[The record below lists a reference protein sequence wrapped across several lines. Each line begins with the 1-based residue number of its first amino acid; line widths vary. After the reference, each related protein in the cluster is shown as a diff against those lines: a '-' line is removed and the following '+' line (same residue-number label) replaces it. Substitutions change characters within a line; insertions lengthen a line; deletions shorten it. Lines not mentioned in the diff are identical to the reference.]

1 MNDANKSNAKKIIIH
16 GARQNNLKNIHLE
29 LPRNQLIVF
38 TGVSGSGKSSLVF
51 DTIYA
56 EGQRRYVES
65 LSAYARQFLER
76 MNRPDVDYIQGISPA
91 VAIEQKP
98 PARNPRSTVGTTTE
112 IYDYLRLLFGRIG
125 KTHCEVCGE
134 VVRKDTTNTVIE
146 RLKQFNEGRKLLI
159 TFPLVPHEKRTVKEE
174 INYLLAKGFQRI
186 YYEGEILDLNEEI
199 KLKLEK
205 EKILVI
211 VERLSL
217 DLENVETA
225 YSDSIETAFNEGEGR
240 LVLIDYETKELF
252 RFSRFYECHG
262 KVYQEPEPR
271 LFSFNNPFGACPT
284 CQGFGRTIGIDWDLV
299 IPDKK
304 KSIDEGAVDPFQKK
318 IFSQYQRDLVRT
330 AIARGVRVSVPFEN
344 LTEAEKRFVF
354 EGARGY
360 IGLYKFFEHLQEKN
374 YKIFYRITLSR
385 YRGYTTCPDCGGS
398 RLRKDALNVK
408 VGGKRISELINI
420 SLESLLEFFNTI
432 NLSDYDWQ
440 VAGRIIDEIKKRL
453 RFLVDVGIGYLT
465 LDRLSSTLSG
475 GETQRINL
483 ASVLGSQMVG
493 ALYILD
499 EPSIG
504 LHPRDNL
511 KLINVLHQL
520 KNLGNTVL
528 VVEHDPEMIRE
539 ADYIVDMGP
548 GAGTHGGEIVFFG
561 KYDELLKDKKSL
573 TGKYL
578 SGELKIPLPE
588 KRRAKKIPSIKIFG
602 ARENNLKNIDVEI
615 PLGMFVCI
623 TGVSGSGKSTLVNDI
638 LYPAIRKIKHNE
650 NIQVGKYSH
659 IDGVGYITDAE
670 IVDQSPI
677 GKSSR
682 SNPATYTKAFDYI
695 RELYSQ
701 RPLAK
706 SRGYTPGY
714 FSFNV
719 PGGRCESC
727 QGEGFVRVEMQF
739 LADIYLVCEDCK
751 GKRFK
756 KEIQEVLYKGK
767 SIVDVLDMTIE
778 EALEFFSDQKKII
791 QRLQPLYDVGLGY
804 LKLGQSSTTLSGGEA
819 QRIKLAEKLIPGE
832 NYEHIL
838 YIFDEPTTGLHF
850 HDISKLL
857 KCFDALINSGNS
869 VLVIEHNL
877 DVIKYADYIIDL
889 GPEAGDKGGEIVAT
903 GTPEEIMNCEKSY
916 TGQFLKRYLGLN
928 NNRSLPASQEII
940 E

>member
-1 MNDANKSNAKKIIIH
+1 MNKPTERKIIIH

-29 LPRNQLIVF
+29 LPRNNLIVF

-65 LSAYARQFLER
+65 LSSYARQFLER

-98 PARNPRSTVGTTTE
+98 PSRNPRSTVGTTTE
-112 IYDYLRLLFGRIG
+112 VYDYLRLLYGRIG
-125 KTHCEVCGE
+125 KTYCEVCGE
-134 VVRKDTTNTVIE
+134 VVRKDSTITVIE
-146 RLKQFNEGRKLLI
+146 RLKKFPDGRRLLI
-159 TFPLVPHEKRTVKEE
+159 TFPLIPHEKRTVKEE
-174 INYLLAKGFQRI
+174 LKYLLSKGFQRI
-186 YYEGEILDLNEEI
+186 YYEGEIYDLNENVN
-199 KLKLEK
+199 LKIEK

-211 VERLSL
+211 VERVSL
-217 DLENVETA
+217 DLHNVETA
-225 YSDSIETAFNEGEGR
+225 YFDSIETAFNEGEGR
-240 LVLIDYETKELF
+240 LAIVDYETKEVIH
-252 RFSRFYECHG
+252 FSKFFECHG

-271 LFSFNNPFGACPT
+271 MFSFNNPFGACPT
-284 CQGFGRTIGIDWDLV
+284 CQGFGKVIGIDWDLV

-304 KSIDEGAVDPFQKK
+304 KSIEDGAIEPFTKK
-318 IFSQYQRDLVRT
+318 VFSQFQRELIRA
-330 AIARGVRVSVPFEN
+330 AINTGVRVSVPFEK
-344 LTEAEKRFVF
+344 LTEAEKKIVF
-354 EGARGY
+354 EGTRGY
-360 IGLYKFFEHLQEKN
+360 IGLYKFFDLLKEKS
-374 YKIFYRITLSR
+374 YKIYYRIMLSR
-385 YRGYTTCPDCGGS
+385 YRGYTTCPDCDGT
-398 RLRKDALNVK
+398 RLRKDALNVR
-408 VGGKRISELINI
+408 VGGKRISDLLNI
-420 SLESLLEFFNTI
+420 SLDSVLKFFETI
-432 NLSDYDWQ
+432 ELSEYDWK
-440 VAGRIIDEIKKRL
+440 VGGRIIDEIIRRL
-453 RFLVDVGIGYLT
+453 KFLVDVGIGYLT

-483 ASVLGSQMVG
+483 ASILGSQMVG
-493 ALYILD
+493 AIYILD

-504 LHPRDNL
+504 LHPRDNS
-511 KLINVLHQL
+511 KLIRVLHQL

-528 VVEHDPEMIRE
+528 VVEHDPEMIKE

-548 GAGTHGGEIVFFG
+548 GAGIHGGEVIFFG
-561 KYDELLKDKKSL
+561 KYEELLKDNKSL

-588 KRRAKKIPSIKIFG
+588 KRRTRKAPSIKIYG

-615 PLGMFVCI
+615 PLGIFVCI

-638 LYPAIRKIKHNE
+638 LYPAIRKLKHNE
-650 NIQVGKYSH
+650 NVYVGKYSY
-659 IDGVGYITDAE
+659 IDGLGYISDAE

-677 GKSSR
+677 GRSSR
-682 SNPATYTKAFDYI
+682 SNPATYTKAFDFI

-714 FSFNV
+714 FSFNI
-719 PGGRCESC
+719 PGGRCETC
-727 QGEGFVRVEMQF
+727 QGEGYVKIEMQF

-756 KEIQEVLYKGK
+756 KEVQEVLYKGK
-767 SIVDVLDMTIE
+767 SIVDVLDMTVE
-778 EALEFFSDQKKII
+778 EALEFFQDQKKIV

-819 QRIKLAEKLIPGE
+819 QRIKLAEKLIPRE

-850 HDISKLL
+850 HDINKLL
-857 KCFDALINSGNS
+857 KCFDALIDRGNS

-889 GPEAGDKGGEIVAT
+889 GPEAGDNGGEIVVT
-903 GTPEEIMNCEKSY
+903 GTPEEIIKCEKSY
-916 TGQFLKRYLGLN
+916 TGQYLKNYLGL
-928 NNRSLPASQEII
+928 
-940 E
+940 

>member
-1 MNDANKSNAKKIIIH
+1 MNKPSERKIIIH

-29 LPRNQLIVF
+29 LPRNNLIVF

-65 LSAYARQFLER
+65 LSSYARQFLER

-98 PARNPRSTVGTTTE
+98 PSRNPRSTVGTTTE
-112 IYDYLRLLFGRIG
+112 IYDYLRLLYGRIG
-125 KTHCEVCGE
+125 KTYCEVCGE
-134 VVRKDTTNTVIE
+134 VVRKDSTVTVIE
-146 RLKQFNEGRKLLI
+146 RLKKFPDGRRLLI
-159 TFPLVPHEKRTVKEE
+159 TFPLVPHEKRTIKDELK
-174 INYLLAKGFQRI
+174 YLLSKGFQRI
-186 YYEGEILDLNEEI
+186 YYEGEIFDLNENVN
-199 KLKLEK
+199 LKIEK

-211 VERLSL
+211 VERVSL
-217 DLENVETA
+217 DLHNVETA
-225 YSDSIETAFNEGEGR
+225 YNDSIETAFNEGEGR
-240 LVLIDYETKELF
+240 LAIVDYETKEVIH
-252 RFSRFYECHG
+252 FSKFFECHG

-271 LFSFNNPFGACPT
+271 MFSFNNPFGACPT
-284 CQGFGRTIGIDWDLV
+284 CQGFGRVIGIDWDLV

-304 KSIDEGAVDPFQKK
+304 KSIEDGAIEPFTKK
-318 IFSQYQRDLVRT
+318 VFSQFQRELIRAGINT
-330 AIARGVRVSVPFEN
+330 GVRVSVPFEK
-344 LTEAEKRFVF
+344 LTDAEKKIVF
-354 EGARGY
+354 EGTHGY
-360 IGLYKFFEHLQEKN
+360 IGLYKFFDMLKEKS
-374 YKIFYRITLSR
+374 YKIYYRIMLNR

-398 RLRKDALNVK
+398 RLKKDALNVR
-408 VGGKRISELINI
+408 VGGKRISDLLNI
-420 SLESLLEFFNTI
+420 SLNSVLNFFETI
-432 NLSDYDWQ
+432 ELSEYDWK
-440 VAGRIIDEIKKRL
+440 VGGRIIDEIIRRL
-453 RFLVDVGIGYLT
+453 KFLVDVGIGYLT

-483 ASVLGSQMVG
+483 ASILGSQMVG
-493 ALYILD
+493 AIYILD

-504 LHPRDNL
+504 LHPRDNS
-511 KLINVLHQL
+511 KLIKVLHQL
-520 KNLGNTVL
+520 KKLGNTVL
-528 VVEHDPEMIRE
+528 VVEHDPEMIKE

-548 GAGTHGGEIVFFG
+548 GAGIHGGEVIFFG
-561 KYDELLKDKKSL
+561 KYDELLKENKSL

-578 SGELKIPLPE
+578 SGELKIPVPE
-588 KRRAKKIPSIKIFG
+588 KRRTRKTPSIRIYG

-615 PLGMFVCI
+615 PLGIFVCI

-638 LYPAIRKIKHNE
+638 LYPAVRKLKHNE
-650 NIQVGKYSH
+650 NIYVGKYSH
-659 IDGVGYITDAE
+659 IDGLGYIADAE

-677 GKSSR
+677 GRSSR
-682 SNPATYTKAFDYI
+682 SNPATYTKAFDFI

-714 FSFNV
+714 FSFNI
-719 PGGRCESC
+719 PGGRCETC
-727 QGEGFVRVEMQF
+727 QGEGYVKIEMQF

-756 KEIQEVLYKGK
+756 KEVQEVLYKGK
-767 SIVDVLDMTIE
+767 SIVDVLDMTVE
-778 EALEFFSDQKKII
+778 EALEFFQDQKKIV

-819 QRIKLAEKLIPGE
+819 QRIKLAEKLIPRE

-850 HDISKLL
+850 HDINKLL
-857 KCFDALINSGNS
+857 KCFDALIDRGNS

-889 GPEAGDKGGEIVAT
+889 GPDAGDNGGEIVVT
-903 GTPEEIMNCEKSY
+903 GTPEEIIKCEKSY
-916 TGQFLKRYLGLN
+916 TGQYLKKYLVG
-928 NNRSLPASQEII
+928 QIM
-940 E
+940 

>member
-1 MNDANKSNAKKIIIH
+1 MNKLTERKIIIH

-29 LPRNQLIVF
+29 LPRNNLIVF

-65 LSAYARQFLER
+65 LSSYARQFLER

-98 PARNPRSTVGTTTE
+98 PSRNPRSTVGTTTE
-112 IYDYLRLLFGRIG
+112 VYDYLRLLYGRVG
-125 KTHCEVCGE
+125 KTYCEVCGE
-134 VVRKDTTNTVIE
+134 VVRKDSTITVIE
-146 RLKQFNEGRKLLI
+146 RLKKFPDGRRLLI
-159 TFPLVPHEKRTVKEE
+159 TFPLIPHEKRTVKEE
-174 INYLLAKGFQRI
+174 FKYLLSKGFQRI
-186 YYEGEILDLNEEI
+186 YYEGEIYDLNENVN
-199 KLKLEK
+199 LKIEK

-211 VERLSL
+211 VERVSL
-217 DLENVETA
+217 DLHNVETA
-225 YSDSIETAFNEGEGR
+225 YFDSIETAFNEGEGR
-240 LVLIDYETKELF
+240 LAIVDYETKEVIH
-252 RFSRFYECHG
+252 FSKFFECHS

-271 LFSFNNPFGACPT
+271 MFSFNNPFGACPT
-284 CQGFGRTIGIDWDLV
+284 CQGFGKVIGIDWDLV

-304 KSIDEGAVDPFQKK
+304 KSIEDGAIEPFTKK
-318 IFSQYQRDLVRT
+318 VFSQFQRELIRA
-330 AIARGVRVSVPFEN
+330 AINTGVRVSVPFEK
-344 LTEAEKRFVF
+344 LTEAEKKIVF
-354 EGARGY
+354 EGTRGY
-360 IGLYKFFEHLQEKN
+360 IGLYKFFDLLKEKS
-374 YKIFYRITLSR
+374 YKIYYRIMLSR
-385 YRGYTTCPDCGGS
+385 YRGYTTCPDCGGT
-398 RLRKDALNVK
+398 RLRKDALNVR
-408 VGGKRISELINI
+408 VGGKRISDLLNI
-420 SLESLLEFFNTI
+420 SLDSVLKFFETI
-432 NLSDYDWQ
+432 ELSEYDWK
-440 VAGRIIDEIKKRL
+440 VGGRIIDEIIRRL
-453 RFLVDVGIGYLT
+453 KFLVDVGIGYLT

-483 ASVLGSQMVG
+483 ASILGSQMVG
-493 ALYILD
+493 AIYILD

-504 LHPRDNL
+504 LHPRDNS
-511 KLINVLHQL
+511 KLIRVLHQL

-528 VVEHDPEMIRE
+528 VVEHDPEMIKE

-548 GAGTHGGEIVFFG
+548 GAGIHGGEVIFFG
-561 KYDELLKDKKSL
+561 KYEELLKDNKSL

-588 KRRAKKIPSIKIFG
+588 KRRTRKAPSIKIYG

-615 PLGMFVCI
+615 PLGIFVCI

-638 LYPAIRKIKHNE
+638 LYPAIRKLKHNE
-650 NIQVGKYSH
+650 NVAVGKYSY
-659 IDGVGYITDAE
+659 IDGLGYISDAE

-677 GKSSR
+677 GRSSR
-682 SNPATYTKAFDYI
+682 SNPATYTKAFDFI

-714 FSFNV
+714 FSFNI
-719 PGGRCESC
+719 PGGRCETC
-727 QGEGFVRVEMQF
+727 QGEGYVKIEMQF

-756 KEIQEVLYKGK
+756 KEVQEVLYKGK
-767 SIVDVLDMTIE
+767 SIVDVLDMTVE
-778 EALEFFSDQKKII
+778 EALEFFQDQKKIV

-819 QRIKLAEKLIPGE
+819 QRIKLAEKLIPRE

-850 HDISKLL
+850 HDINKLL
-857 KCFDALINSGNS
+857 KCFDALIDRGNS

-889 GPEAGDKGGEIVAT
+889 GPEAGDNGGEIVVT
-903 GTPEEIMNCEKSY
+903 GTPEEIIKCEKSY
-916 TGQFLKRYLGLN
+916 TGQYLKNYLG
-928 NNRSLPASQEII
+928 Q
-940 E
+940 

>member
-1 MNDANKSNAKKIIIH
+1 MNKPTERKIIIH

-29 LPRNQLIVF
+29 LPRNNLIVF

-65 LSAYARQFLER
+65 LSSYARQFLER

-98 PARNPRSTVGTTTE
+98 PSRNPRSTVGTTTE
-112 IYDYLRLLFGRIG
+112 VYDYLRLLYGRIG
-125 KTHCEVCGE
+125 KTYCEVCGE
-134 VVRKDTTNTVIE
+134 VVRKDSTITVIE
-146 RLKQFNEGRKLLI
+146 RLKKFPDGRRLLI
-159 TFPLVPHEKRTVKEE
+159 TFPLIPHEKRTVKDELK
-174 INYLLAKGFQRI
+174 YLLSKGFQRI
-186 YYEGEILDLNEEI
+186 YYEGEIYDLNENVN
-199 KLKLEK
+199 LKIEK

-211 VERLSL
+211 VERVSL
-217 DLENVETA
+217 DLHNVETA
-225 YSDSIETAFNEGEGR
+225 YFDSIETAFNEGEGR
-240 LVLIDYETKELF
+240 LAIVDYETKEVIH
-252 RFSRFYECHG
+252 FSKFFECHG

-271 LFSFNNPFGACPT
+271 MFSFNNPFGACPT
-284 CQGFGRTIGIDWDLV
+284 CQGFGKVIGIDWDLV

-304 KSIDEGAVDPFQKK
+304 KSIEDGAIEPFTKK
-318 IFSQYQRDLVRT
+318 VFSQFQRELIRA
-330 AIARGVRVSVPFEN
+330 AINTGVRVSVPFEK
-344 LTEAEKRFVF
+344 LTEAEKKIVF
-354 EGARGY
+354 EGTRGY
-360 IGLYKFFEHLQEKN
+360 IGLYKFFDLLKEKS
-374 YKIFYRITLSR
+374 YKIYYRIMLSR
-385 YRGYTTCPDCGGS
+385 YRGYTTCPDCGGT
-398 RLRKDALNVK
+398 RLRKDALNVR
-408 VGGKRISELINI
+408 VGGKRISDLLNI
-420 SLESLLEFFNTI
+420 SLDSVLKFFETI
-432 NLSDYDWQ
+432 ELSEYDWK
-440 VAGRIIDEIKKRL
+440 VGGRIIDEIIRRL
-453 RFLVDVGIGYLT
+453 KFLVDVGIGYLT

-483 ASVLGSQMVG
+483 ASILGSQMVG
-493 ALYILD
+493 AIYILD

-504 LHPRDNL
+504 LHPRDNS
-511 KLINVLHQL
+511 KLIRVLHQL

-528 VVEHDPEMIRE
+528 VVEHDPEMIKE

-548 GAGTHGGEIVFFG
+548 GAGIHGGEVIFFG
-561 KYDELLKDKKSL
+561 KYEELLKDNKSL

-588 KRRAKKIPSIKIFG
+588 KRRTRKAPSIKIYG

-615 PLGMFVCI
+615 PLGIFVCI
-623 TGVSGSGKSTLVNDI
+623 TGVSGSGKSTLINDI
-638 LYPAIRKIKHNE
+638 LYPAIRKLKHNE
-650 NIQVGKYSH
+650 NVYVGKYSY
-659 IDGVGYITDAE
+659 IDGLGYISDAE

-677 GKSSR
+677 GRSSR
-682 SNPATYTKAFDYI
+682 SNPATYTKAFDFI

-714 FSFNV
+714 FSFNI
-719 PGGRCESC
+719 PGGRCETC
-727 QGEGFVRVEMQF
+727 QGEGYVKIEMQF

-756 KEIQEVLYKGK
+756 KEVQEVLYKGK
-767 SIVDVLDMTIE
+767 SIVDVLDMTVE
-778 EALEFFSDQKKII
+778 EALEFFQDQKKIV

-819 QRIKLAEKLIPGE
+819 QRIKLAEKLIPRE

-850 HDISKLL
+850 HDINKLL
-857 KCFDALINSGNS
+857 KCFDALIDRGNS

-889 GPEAGDKGGEIVAT
+889 GPEAGDNGGEIVVT
-903 GTPEEIMNCEKSY
+903 GTPEEIIKCEKSY
-916 TGQFLKRYLGLN
+916 TGQYLKNYLGL
-928 NNRSLPASQEII
+928 
-940 E
+940 

>member
-1 MNDANKSNAKKIIIH
+1 MNKPTERKIIIH

-29 LPRNQLIVF
+29 LPRNNLIVF

-65 LSAYARQFLER
+65 LSSYARQFLER

-98 PARNPRSTVGTTTE
+98 PSRNPRSTVGTTTE
-112 IYDYLRLLFGRIG
+112 IYDYLRLLYGRVG
-125 KTHCEVCGE
+125 KTYCEVCGE
-134 VVRKDTTNTVIE
+134 VVRKDSTITVIE
-146 RLKQFNEGRKLLI
+146 RLKKFPDGRRLLI
-159 TFPLVPHEKRTVKEE
+159 TFPLIPHEKRTVKEE
-174 INYLLAKGFQRI
+174 LKYLLSKGFQRI
-186 YYEGEILDLNEEI
+186 YYEGEIYDLNENVN
-199 KLKLEK
+199 LKIEK

-211 VERLSL
+211 VERVSL
-217 DLENVETA
+217 DLHNVETA
-225 YSDSIETAFNEGEGR
+225 YFDSIETAFNEGEGR
-240 LVLIDYETKELF
+240 LAIVDYETKEVIH
-252 RFSRFYECHG
+252 FSKFFECHG

-271 LFSFNNPFGACPT
+271 MFSFNNPFGACPT
-284 CQGFGRTIGIDWDLV
+284 CQGFGKVIGIDWDLV

-304 KSIDEGAVDPFQKK
+304 KSIEDGAIEPFTKK
-318 IFSQYQRDLVRT
+318 VFSQFQRELIRA
-330 AIARGVRVSVPFEN
+330 AINTGVRVSVPFEK
-344 LTEAEKRFVF
+344 LTEAEKKIVF
-354 EGARGY
+354 EGTRGY
-360 IGLYKFFEHLQEKN
+360 IGLYKFFDLLKEKS
-374 YKIFYRITLSR
+374 YKIYYRIMLSR
-385 YRGYTTCPDCGGS
+385 YRGYTTCPDCGGT
-398 RLRKDALNVK
+398 RLRKDALNVR
-408 VGGKRISELINI
+408 VGGKRISDLLNI
-420 SLESLLEFFNTI
+420 SLDSVLRFFETI
-432 NLSDYDWQ
+432 ELSEYDWK
-440 VAGRIIDEIKKRL
+440 VGGRIIDEIIRRL
-453 RFLVDVGIGYLT
+453 KFLVDVGIGYLT

-483 ASVLGSQMVG
+483 ASILGSQMVG
-493 ALYILD
+493 AIYILD

-504 LHPRDNL
+504 LHPRDNS
-511 KLINVLHQL
+511 KLIRVLHQL

-528 VVEHDPEMIRE
+528 VVEHDPEMIKE

-548 GAGTHGGEIVFFG
+548 GAGIHGGEVIFFG
-561 KYDELLKDKKSL
+561 KYEELLKDNKSL

-588 KRRAKKIPSIKIFG
+588 KRRTRKAPSIKIYG

-615 PLGMFVCI
+615 PLGIFVCI

-638 LYPAIRKIKHNE
+638 LYPAIRKLKHNE
-650 NIQVGKYSH
+650 NVYVGKYSY
-659 IDGVGYITDAE
+659 IDGLGYISDAE

-677 GKSSR
+677 GRSSR
-682 SNPATYTKAFDYI
+682 SNPATYTKAFDFI

-714 FSFNV
+714 FSFNI
-719 PGGRCESC
+719 PGGRCETC
-727 QGEGFVRVEMQF
+727 QGEGYVKIEMQF

-756 KEIQEVLYKGK
+756 KEVQEVLYKGK
-767 SIVDVLDMTIE
+767 SIVDVLDMTVE
-778 EALEFFSDQKKII
+778 EALEFFQDQKKIV

-819 QRIKLAEKLIPGE
+819 QRIKLAEKLIPRE

-850 HDISKLL
+850 HDINKLL
-857 KCFDALINSGNS
+857 KCFDALIDRGNS

-889 GPEAGDKGGEIVAT
+889 GPEAGDNGGEIVVT
-903 GTPEEIMNCEKSY
+903 GTPEEIIKCEKSY
-916 TGQFLKRYLGLN
+916 TGQYLKNYLGL
-928 NNRSLPASQEII
+928 
-940 E
+940 

>member
-1 MNDANKSNAKKIIIH
+1 MNKPTERKIIIH

-29 LPRNQLIVF
+29 LPRNNLIVF

-65 LSAYARQFLER
+65 LSSYARQFLER

-98 PARNPRSTVGTTTE
+98 PSRNPRSTVGTTTE
-112 IYDYLRLLFGRIG
+112 VYDYLRLLYGRIG
-125 KTHCEVCGE
+125 KTYCEVCGE
-134 VVRKDTTNTVIE
+134 VVRKDSTITVIE
-146 RLKQFNEGRKLLI
+146 RLKKFPDGRRLLI
-159 TFPLVPHEKRTVKEE
+159 TFPLIPHEKRTVKEE
-174 INYLLAKGFQRI
+174 LKYLLSKGFQRI
-186 YYEGEILDLNEEI
+186 YYEGEIYDLNENVN
-199 KLKLEK
+199 LKIEK

-211 VERLSL
+211 VERVSL
-217 DLENVETA
+217 DLHNVETA
-225 YSDSIETAFNEGEGR
+225 YFDSIETAFNEGEGR
-240 LVLIDYETKELF
+240 LAIVDYETKEVIH
-252 RFSRFYECHG
+252 FSKFFECHG

-271 LFSFNNPFGACPT
+271 MFSFNNPFGACPT
-284 CQGFGRTIGIDWDLV
+284 CQGFGKVIGIDWDLV

-304 KSIDEGAVDPFQKK
+304 KSIEDGAIEPFTKK
-318 IFSQYQRDLVRT
+318 VFSQFQRELIRA
-330 AIARGVRVSVPFEN
+330 AINTGVRVSVPFEK
-344 LTEAEKRFVF
+344 LTEAEKKIVF
-354 EGARGY
+354 EGTRGY
-360 IGLYKFFEHLQEKN
+360 IGLYKFFDLLKEKS
-374 YKIFYRITLSR
+374 YKIYYRIMLSR
-385 YRGYTTCPDCGGS
+385 YRGYTTCPDCGGT
-398 RLRKDALNVK
+398 RLRKDALNVR
-408 VGGKRISELINI
+408 VGGKRVSDLLNI
-420 SLESLLEFFNTI
+420 SLDSVLKFFETI
-432 NLSDYDWQ
+432 ELSEYDWK
-440 VAGRIIDEIKKRL
+440 VGGRIIDEIIRRL
-453 RFLVDVGIGYLT
+453 KFLVDVGIGYLT

-483 ASVLGSQMVG
+483 ASILGSQMVG
-493 ALYILD
+493 AIYILD

-504 LHPRDNL
+504 LHPRDNS
-511 KLINVLHQL
+511 KLIRVLHQL

-528 VVEHDPEMIRE
+528 VVEHDPEMIKE

-548 GAGTHGGEIVFFG
+548 GAGIHGGEVIFFG
-561 KYDELLKDKKSL
+561 KYEELLKDNKSL

-588 KRRAKKIPSIKIFG
+588 KRRTRKAPSIKIYG

-615 PLGMFVCI
+615 PLGIFVCI

-638 LYPAIRKIKHNE
+638 LYPAIRKLKHNE
-650 NIQVGKYSH
+650 NVYVGKYSY
-659 IDGVGYITDAE
+659 IDGLGYISDAE

-677 GKSSR
+677 GRSSR
-682 SNPATYTKAFDYI
+682 SNPATYTKAFDFI

-714 FSFNV
+714 FSFNI
-719 PGGRCESC
+719 PGGRCETC
-727 QGEGFVRVEMQF
+727 QGEGYVKIEMQF

-756 KEIQEVLYKGK
+756 KEVQEVLYKGK
-767 SIVDVLDMTIE
+767 SIVDVLDMTVE
-778 EALEFFSDQKKII
+778 EALEFFQDQKKIV

-819 QRIKLAEKLIPGE
+819 QRIKLAEKLIPRE

-850 HDISKLL
+850 HDINKLL
-857 KCFDALINSGNS
+857 KCFDALIDRGNS

-889 GPEAGDKGGEIVAT
+889 GPEAGDNGGEIVVT
-903 GTPEEIMNCEKSY
+903 GTPEEIIKCEKSY
-916 TGQFLKRYLGLN
+916 TGQYLKNYLGL
-928 NNRSLPASQEII
+928 
-940 E
+940 

>member
-1 MNDANKSNAKKIIIH
+1 MNKPTERKIIIH

-29 LPRNQLIVF
+29 LPRNNLIVF

-65 LSAYARQFLER
+65 LSSYARQFLER

-98 PARNPRSTVGTTTE
+98 PSRNPRSTVGTTTE
-112 IYDYLRLLFGRIG
+112 IYDYLRLLYGRVG
-125 KTHCEVCGE
+125 KTYCEVCGE
-134 VVRKDTTNTVIE
+134 VVRKDSTITVIE
-146 RLKQFNEGRKLLI
+146 RLKKFPDGRRLLI
-159 TFPLVPHEKRTVKEE
+159 TFPLIPHEKRTVKEE
-174 INYLLAKGFQRI
+174 LKYLLSKGFQRI
-186 YYEGEILDLNEEI
+186 YYEGEIYDLNENVN
-199 KLKLEK
+199 LKIEK

-211 VERLSL
+211 VERVSL
-217 DLENVETA
+217 DLHNVETA
-225 YSDSIETAFNEGEGR
+225 YFDSIETAFNEGEGR
-240 LVLIDYETKELF
+240 LAIVDYETKEVIH
-252 RFSRFYECHG
+252 FSKFFECHG

-271 LFSFNNPFGACPT
+271 MFSFNNPFGACPT
-284 CQGFGRTIGIDWDLV
+284 CQGFGKVIGIDWDLV

-304 KSIDEGAVDPFQKK
+304 KSIEDGAIEPFTKK
-318 IFSQYQRDLVRT
+318 VFSQFQRELIRA
-330 AIARGVRVSVPFEN
+330 AINTGVRVSVPFEK
-344 LTEAEKRFVF
+344 LTEAEKKIVF
-354 EGARGY
+354 EGTRGY
-360 IGLYKFFEHLQEKN
+360 IGLYKFFDLLKEKS
-374 YKIFYRITLSR
+374 YKIYYRIMLSR
-385 YRGYTTCPDCGGS
+385 YRGYTTCPDCGGT
-398 RLRKDALNVK
+398 RLRKDALNVQ
-408 VGGKRISELINI
+408 VGGKRISDLLNI
-420 SLESLLEFFNTI
+420 SLDSVLKFFETI
-432 NLSDYDWQ
+432 ELSEYDWK
-440 VAGRIIDEIKKRL
+440 VGGRIIDEIIRRL
-453 RFLVDVGIGYLT
+453 KFLVDVGIGYLT

-483 ASVLGSQMVG
+483 ASILGSQMVG
-493 ALYILD
+493 AIYILD

-504 LHPRDNL
+504 LHPRDNS
-511 KLINVLHQL
+511 KLIRVLHQL

-528 VVEHDPEMIRE
+528 VVEHDPEMIKE

-548 GAGTHGGEIVFFG
+548 GAGIHGGEVIFFG
-561 KYDELLKDKKSL
+561 KYEELLKDNKSL

-588 KRRAKKIPSIKIFG
+588 KRRTRKAPSIKIYG

-615 PLGMFVCI
+615 PLGIFVCI

-638 LYPAIRKIKHNE
+638 LYPAIRKLKHNE
-650 NIQVGKYSH
+650 NVYVGKYSY
-659 IDGVGYITDAE
+659 IDGLGYISDAE

-677 GKSSR
+677 GRSSR
-682 SNPATYTKAFDYI
+682 SNPATYTKAFDFI

-714 FSFNV
+714 FSFNI
-719 PGGRCESC
+719 PGGRCETC
-727 QGEGFVRVEMQF
+727 QGEGYVKIEMQF

-756 KEIQEVLYKGK
+756 KEVQEVLYKGK
-767 SIVDVLDMTIE
+767 SIVDVLDMTVE
-778 EALEFFSDQKKII
+778 EALEFFQDQKKIV

-819 QRIKLAEKLIPGE
+819 QRIKLAEKLIPRE

-850 HDISKLL
+850 HDINKLL
-857 KCFDALINSGNS
+857 KCFDALIDRGNS

-889 GPEAGDKGGEIVAT
+889 GPEAGDNGGEIVVT
-903 GTPEEIMNCEKSY
+903 GTPEEIIKCEKSY
-916 TGQFLKRYLGLN
+916 TGQYLKNYLGL
-928 NNRSLPASQEII
+928 
-940 E
+940 

>member
-1 MNDANKSNAKKIIIH
+1 MNKPTERKIIIH

-29 LPRNQLIVF
+29 LPRNNLIVF

-65 LSAYARQFLER
+65 LSSYARQFLER

-98 PARNPRSTVGTTTE
+98 PSRNPRSTVGTTTE
-112 IYDYLRLLFGRIG
+112 VYDYLRLLYGRIG
-125 KTHCEVCGE
+125 KTYCEVCGE
-134 VVRKDTTNTVIE
+134 VVRKDSTITVIE
-146 RLKQFNEGRKLLI
+146 RLKKFPDGRRLLI
-159 TFPLVPHEKRTVKEE
+159 TFPLIPHEKRTVKDELK
-174 INYLLAKGFQRI
+174 YLLSKGFQRI
-186 YYEGEILDLNEEI
+186 YYEGEIYDLNENVN
-199 KLKLEK
+199 LKIEK

-211 VERLSL
+211 VERVSL
-217 DLENVETA
+217 DLHNVETA
-225 YSDSIETAFNEGEGR
+225 YFDSIETAFNEGEGR
-240 LVLIDYETKELF
+240 LAIVDYETKEVIH
-252 RFSRFYECHG
+252 FSKFFECHG

-271 LFSFNNPFGACPT
+271 MFSFNNPFGACPT
-284 CQGFGRTIGIDWDLV
+284 CQGFGKVIGIDWDLV

-304 KSIDEGAVDPFQKK
+304 KSIEDGAIEPFTKK
-318 IFSQYQRDLVRT
+318 VFSQFQRELIRA
-330 AIARGVRVSVPFEN
+330 AINTGVRVSVPFEK
-344 LTEAEKRFVF
+344 LTEAEKKIVF
-354 EGARGY
+354 EGTRGY
-360 IGLYKFFEHLQEKN
+360 IGLYKFFDLLKEKS
-374 YKIFYRITLSR
+374 YKIYYRIMLSR
-385 YRGYTTCPDCGGS
+385 YRGYTTCPDCGGT
-398 RLRKDALNVK
+398 RLRKDALNVR
-408 VGGKRISELINI
+408 VGGKRISDLLNI
-420 SLESLLEFFNTI
+420 SLDSVLRFFETI
-432 NLSDYDWQ
+432 ELSEYDWK
-440 VAGRIIDEIKKRL
+440 VGGRIIDEIIRRL
-453 RFLVDVGIGYLT
+453 KFLVDVGIGYLT

-483 ASVLGSQMVG
+483 ASILGSQMVG
-493 ALYILD
+493 AIYILD

-504 LHPRDNL
+504 LHPRDNS
-511 KLINVLHQL
+511 KLIRVLHQL

-528 VVEHDPEMIRE
+528 VVEHDPEMIKE

-548 GAGTHGGEIVFFG
+548 GAGIHGGEVIFFG
-561 KYDELLKDKKSL
+561 KYEELLKDNKSL

-588 KRRAKKIPSIKIFG
+588 KRRTRKAPSIKIYG

-615 PLGMFVCI
+615 PLGIFVCI

-638 LYPAIRKIKHNE
+638 LYPAIRKLKHNE
-650 NIQVGKYSH
+650 NVAVGKYSY
-659 IDGVGYITDAE
+659 IDGLGYISDAE

-677 GKSSR
+677 GRSSR
-682 SNPATYTKAFDYI
+682 SNPATYTKAFDFI

-714 FSFNV
+714 FSFNI
-719 PGGRCESC
+719 PGGRCETC
-727 QGEGFVRVEMQF
+727 QGEGYVKIEMQF

-756 KEIQEVLYKGK
+756 KEVQEVLYKGK
-767 SIVDVLDMTIE
+767 SIVDVLDMTVE
-778 EALEFFSDQKKII
+778 EALEFFQDQKKIV

-819 QRIKLAEKLIPGE
+819 QRIKLAEKLIPRE

-850 HDISKLL
+850 HDINKLL
-857 KCFDALINSGNS
+857 KCFDALIDRGNS

-889 GPEAGDKGGEIVAT
+889 GPEAGDNGGEIVVT
-903 GTPEEIMNCEKSY
+903 GTPEEIIKCEKSY
-916 TGQFLKRYLGLN
+916 TGQYLKNYLGL
-928 NNRSLPASQEII
+928 
-940 E
+940 

>member
-1 MNDANKSNAKKIIIH
+1 MNKPTERKIIIH

-29 LPRNQLIVF
+29 LPRNNLIVF

-65 LSAYARQFLER
+65 LSSYARQFLER

-98 PARNPRSTVGTTTE
+98 PSRNPRSTVGTTTE
-112 IYDYLRLLFGRIG
+112 VYDYLRLLYGRVG
-125 KTHCEVCGE
+125 KTYCEVCGE
-134 VVRKDTTNTVIE
+134 VVRKDSTITVIE
-146 RLKQFNEGRKLLI
+146 RLKKFPDGRRLLI
-159 TFPLVPHEKRTVKEE
+159 TFPLIPHEKRTIKDELK
-174 INYLLAKGFQRI
+174 YLLSKGFQRI
-186 YYEGEILDLNEEI
+186 YYEGEIYDLNENVN
-199 KLKLEK
+199 LKIEK

-211 VERLSL
+211 VERVSL
-217 DLENVETA
+217 DLHNVETA
-225 YSDSIETAFNEGEGR
+225 YFDSIETAFNEGEGR
-240 LVLIDYETKELF
+240 LAIVDYETKEVIH
-252 RFSRFYECHG
+252 FSKFFECHG

-271 LFSFNNPFGACPT
+271 MFSFNNPFGACPI
-284 CQGFGRTIGIDWDLV
+284 CQGFGKVIGIDWDLV

-304 KSIDEGAVDPFQKK
+304 KSIEDGAIEPFTKK
-318 IFSQYQRDLVRT
+318 VFSQFQRELIRA
-330 AIARGVRVSVPFEN
+330 AINTGVRVSVPFEK
-344 LTEAEKRFVF
+344 LTEAEKKIVF
-354 EGARGY
+354 EGTRGY
-360 IGLYKFFEHLQEKN
+360 IGLYKFFDLLKEKS
-374 YKIFYRITLSR
+374 YKIYYRIMLSR
-385 YRGYTTCPDCGGS
+385 YRGYTTCPDCGGT
-398 RLRKDALNVK
+398 RLRKDALNVR
-408 VGGKRISELINI
+408 VGGKRISDLLNI
-420 SLESLLEFFNTI
+420 SLDSVLKFFETI
-432 NLSDYDWQ
+432 ELSEYDWK
-440 VAGRIIDEIKKRL
+440 VGGRIIDEIIRRL
-453 RFLVDVGIGYLT
+453 KFLVDVGIGYLT

-483 ASVLGSQMVG
+483 ASILGSQMVG
-493 ALYILD
+493 AIYILD

-504 LHPRDNL
+504 LHPRDNS
-511 KLINVLHQL
+511 KLIRVLHQL

-528 VVEHDPEMIRE
+528 VVEHDPEMIKE

-548 GAGTHGGEIVFFG
+548 GAGIHGGEIIFFG
-561 KYDELLKDKKSL
+561 KYDELLRDNKSL

-578 SGELKIPLPE
+578 SNDLKIPLPE
-588 KRRAKKIPSIKIFG
+588 KRRIRKVPSIKIFG
-602 ARENNLKNIDVEI
+602 AKENNLKNIDVEI
-615 PLGMFVCI
+615 PLGIFVCI

-638 LYPAIRKIKHNE
+638 LYPAIRKLKHNE
-650 NIQVGKYSH
+650 NVAVGKYSY
-659 IDGVGYITDAE
+659 IDGLGYISDAE

-677 GKSSR
+677 GRSSR
-682 SNPATYTKAFDYI
+682 SNPATYTKAFDFI

-714 FSFNV
+714 FSFNI
-719 PGGRCESC
+719 PGGRCETC
-727 QGEGFVRVEMQF
+727 QGEGYVKIEMQF

-756 KEIQEVLYKGK
+756 KEVQEVLYKGK
-767 SIVDVLDMTIE
+767 SIVDVLDMTVE
-778 EALEFFSDQKKII
+778 EALEFFQDQKKIV

-819 QRIKLAEKLIPGE
+819 QRIKLAEKLIPRE

-850 HDISKLL
+850 HDINKLL
-857 KCFDALINSGNS
+857 KCFDALIDRGNS

-889 GPEAGDKGGEIVAT
+889 GPEAGDNGGEIVIT
-903 GTPEEIMNCEKSY
+903 GTPEEIIKCEKSY
-916 TGQFLKRYLGLN
+916 TGQYLKNYLGL
-928 NNRSLPASQEII
+928 
-940 E
+940 

>member
-1 MNDANKSNAKKIIIH
+1 MNKPTERKIIIH

-29 LPRNQLIVF
+29 LPRNNLIVF

-65 LSAYARQFLER
+65 LSSYARQFLER

-98 PARNPRSTVGTTTE
+98 PSRNPRSTVGTTTE
-112 IYDYLRLLFGRIG
+112 VYDYLRLLYGRIG
-125 KTHCEVCGE
+125 KTYCEVCGE
-134 VVRKDTTNTVIE
+134 VVRKDSTITVIE
-146 RLKQFNEGRKLLI
+146 RLKKFPDGRRLLI
-159 TFPLVPHEKRTVKEE
+159 TFPLIPHEKRTVKDELK
-174 INYLLAKGFQRI
+174 YLLSKGFQRI
-186 YYEGEILDLNEEI
+186 YYEGEIYDLNENVN
-199 KLKLEK
+199 LKIEK

-211 VERLSL
+211 VERVSL
-217 DLENVETA
+217 DLHNVETA
-225 YSDSIETAFNEGEGR
+225 YFDSIETAFNEGEGR
-240 LVLIDYETKELF
+240 LAIVDYETKEVIH
-252 RFSRFYECHG
+252 FSKFFECHG

-271 LFSFNNPFGACPT
+271 MFSFNNPFGACPT
-284 CQGFGRTIGIDWDLV
+284 CQGSGKVIGIDWDLV

-304 KSIDEGAVDPFQKK
+304 KSIEDGAIEPFTKK
-318 IFSQYQRDLVRT
+318 VFSQFQRELIRA
-330 AIARGVRVSVPFEN
+330 AINTGVRVSVPFEK
-344 LTEAEKRFVF
+344 LTEAEKKIVF
-354 EGARGY
+354 EGTRGY
-360 IGLYKFFEHLQEKN
+360 IGLYKFFDLLKEKS
-374 YKIFYRITLSR
+374 YKIYYRIMLSR
-385 YRGYTTCPDCGGS
+385 YRGYTTCPDCGGT
-398 RLRKDALNVK
+398 RLRKDALNVR
-408 VGGKRISELINI
+408 VGGKRISDLLNI
-420 SLESLLEFFNTI
+420 SLDSVLKFFETI
-432 NLSDYDWQ
+432 ELSEYDWK
-440 VAGRIIDEIKKRL
+440 VGGRIIDEIIRRL
-453 RFLVDVGIGYLT
+453 KFLVDVGIGYLT

-483 ASVLGSQMVG
+483 ASILGSQMVG
-493 ALYILD
+493 AIYILD

-504 LHPRDNL
+504 LHPRDNS
-511 KLINVLHQL
+511 KLIRVLHQL

-528 VVEHDPEMIRE
+528 VVEHDPEMIKE

-548 GAGTHGGEIVFFG
+548 GAGIHGGEVIFFG
-561 KYDELLKDKKSL
+561 KYEELLKDNKSL

-588 KRRAKKIPSIKIFG
+588 KRRIRKAPSIKIYG

-615 PLGMFVCI
+615 PLGIFVCI

-638 LYPAIRKIKHNE
+638 LYPAIRKLKHNE
-650 NIQVGKYSH
+650 NVYIGKYSY
-659 IDGVGYITDAE
+659 IDGLGYISDVE

-677 GKSSR
+677 GRSSR
-682 SNPATYTKAFDYI
+682 SNPATYTKAFDFI

-714 FSFNV
+714 FSFNI
-719 PGGRCESC
+719 PGGRCETC
-727 QGEGFVRVEMQF
+727 QGEGYVKIEMQF

-756 KEIQEVLYKGK
+756 KEVQEVLYKGK
-767 SIVDVLDMTIE
+767 SIVDVLDMTVE
-778 EALEFFSDQKKII
+778 EALEFFQDQKKIV

-819 QRIKLAEKLIPGE
+819 QRIKLAEKLIPRE

-850 HDISKLL
+850 HDINKLL
-857 KCFDALINSGNS
+857 KCFDALIDRGNS

-889 GPEAGDKGGEIVAT
+889 GPEAGDNGGEIVVT
-903 GTPEEIMNCEKSY
+903 GTPEEIIKCEKSY
-916 TGQFLKRYLGLN
+916 TGQYLKNYLGL
-928 NNRSLPASQEII
+928 
-940 E
+940 

>member
-1 MNDANKSNAKKIIIH
+1 MDREQQKKIIIH
-16 GARQNNLKNIHLE
+16 GARQNNLKDIRLE
-29 LPRNQLIVF
+29 LPRNKLIVF

-65 LSAYARQFLER
+65 LSSYARQFLER

-91 VAIEQKP
+91 VAIEQKS

-112 IYDYLRLLFGRIG
+112 IYDYLRLLFGKIG
-125 KTHCEVCGE
+125 KTYCEVCGE
-134 VVRKDTTNTVIE
+134 LVRKDSTETVIE
-146 RLKQFNEGRKLLI
+146 KLKQFPDGRRLLI
-159 TFPLVPHEKRTVKEE
+159 TFPLIQHEHKKLKDELK
-174 INYLLAKGFQRI
+174 YLLSKGFQRI
-186 YYEGEILDLNEEI
+186 YYNGEIFDLTENINI
-199 KLKLEK
+199 KAEK

-211 VERLSL
+211 VERVSL
-217 DLENVETA
+217 DLDNVDTA

-240 LVLIDYETKELF
+240 VVVVDYETKEELKFSKLF
-252 RFSRFYECHG
+252 ECHG
-262 KVYQEPEPR
+262 KIYQEPEPR

-284 CQGFGRTIGIDWDLV
+284 CQGFGKTIDIDWDLV

-304 KSIDEGAVDPFQKK
+304 KSISEGAIEPLTKK
-318 IFSQYQRDLVRT
+318 TFSQYERDLIRT
-330 AIARGVRVSVPFEN
+330 ALRRGIRVNVPFEK
-344 LTEAEKRFVF
+344 LTDVEKRFIF
-354 EGARGY
+354 EGDGDY
-360 IGLYKFFEHLQEKN
+360 IGLYKFFEYLQSKS
-374 YKIFYRITLSR
+374 YKIYYRITLSR
-385 YRGYTTCPDCGGS
+385 YRGYTICKDCSGS
-398 RLRKDALNVK
+398 RLRKEALNVR
-408 VGGKRISELINI
+408 VCGKRISDLINI
-420 SLESLLEFFNTI
+420 SLDSLLDFLYSLE
-432 NLSDYDWQ
+432 LSEYDLQ
-440 VAGRIIDEIKKRL
+440 IGERIINEIKKRL
-453 RFLVDVGIGYLT
+453 KFLVDVGIGYLT

-511 KLINVLHQL
+511 KLIRVLHQL
-520 KNLGNTVL
+520 RDLGNSVL

-548 GAGTHGGEIVFFG
+548 GAGIHGGEVIFIG
-561 KYDELLKDKKSL
+561 TYDEILKSGKSL

-578 SGELKIPLPE
+578 SGELKIPLPD
-588 KRRAKKIPSIKIFG
+588 KRRPRRTPSIKIFG
-602 ARENNLKNIDVEI
+602 ASENNLKNIDVEI
-615 PLGMFVCI
+615 PLGIFVCI

-638 LYPAIRKIKHNE
+638 LYPAIRKLKHNE
-650 NIQVGKYSH
+650 SLQVGKYLS
-659 IDGVGYITDAE
+659 IDGLGYIADAE

-677 GKSSR
+677 GRSTR
-682 SNPATYTKAFDYI
+682 SNPATYTKAFDFI
-695 RELYSQ
+695 RELFSQ

-706 SRGYTPGY
+706 SRGYSPGY
-714 FSFNV
+714 FSFNI
-719 PGGRCESC
+719 PGGRCETC
-727 QGEGFVRVEMQF
+727 MGEGFVKIDMQF

-756 KEIQEVLYKGK
+756 KEVQEVYYKGK
-767 SIVDVLDMTIE
+767 NIVDVLDMTVE
-778 EALEFFSDQKKII
+778 EALEFFKDSPKIV
-791 QRLQPLYDVGLGY
+791 QRLQPLSDVGLGY

-819 QRIKLAEKLIPGE
+819 QRIKLAEKLIPRE
-832 NYEHIL
+832 DTQHIL

-857 KCFDALINSGNS
+857 RCFDALINRGNS

-877 DVIKYADYIIDL
+877 DVIKYADWIIDL
-889 GPEAGDKGGEIVAT
+889 GPEAGDRGGEIIFA

-916 TGQFLKRYLGLN
+916 TGQYLKRYLK
-928 NNRSLPASQEII
+928 SSSAH
-940 E
+940 

>member
-1 MNDANKSNAKKIIIH
+1 MNKPTERKIIIH

-29 LPRNQLIVF
+29 LPRNNLIVF

-65 LSAYARQFLER
+65 LSSYARQFLER

-98 PARNPRSTVGTTTE
+98 PSRNPRSTVGTTTE
-112 IYDYLRLLFGRIG
+112 VYDYLRLLYGRIG
-125 KTHCEVCGE
+125 KTYCEVCGE
-134 VVRKDTTNTVIE
+134 VVRKDSTITVIE
-146 RLKQFNEGRKLLI
+146 RLKKFPDGRRLLI
-159 TFPLVPHEKRTVKEE
+159 TFPLIPHEKRTVKDELK
-174 INYLLAKGFQRI
+174 YLLSKGFQRI
-186 YYEGEILDLNEEI
+186 YYEGEIYDLNENVN
-199 KLKLEK
+199 LKIEK

-211 VERLSL
+211 VERVSL
-217 DLENVETA
+217 DLHNVETA
-225 YSDSIETAFNEGEGR
+225 YFDSIETAFNEGEGR
-240 LVLIDYETKELF
+240 LAIVDYETKEVIH
-252 RFSRFYECHG
+252 FSKFFECHG

-271 LFSFNNPFGACPT
+271 MFSFNNPFGACPT
-284 CQGFGRTIGIDWDLV
+284 CQGFGKVIGIDWDLV

-304 KSIDEGAVDPFQKK
+304 KSIEDGAIEPFTKK
-318 IFSQYQRDLVRT
+318 VFSQFQRELIRA
-330 AIARGVRVSVPFEN
+330 AINTGVRVSVPFEK
-344 LTEAEKRFVF
+344 LTEAEKKIVF
-354 EGARGY
+354 EGTRGY
-360 IGLYKFFEHLQEKN
+360 IGLYKFFDLLKEKS
-374 YKIFYRITLSR
+374 YKIYYRIMLSR
-385 YRGYTTCPDCGGS
+385 YRGYTTCPDCGGT
-398 RLRKDALNVK
+398 RLRKDALNVR
-408 VGGKRISELINI
+408 VGGKRISDLLNI
-420 SLESLLEFFNTI
+420 SLDSVLKFFETI
-432 NLSDYDWQ
+432 ELSEYDWK
-440 VAGRIIDEIKKRL
+440 VGGRIIDEIIRRL
-453 RFLVDVGIGYLT
+453 KFLVDVGIGYLT

-483 ASVLGSQMVG
+483 ASILGSQMVG
-493 ALYILD
+493 AIYILD

-504 LHPRDNL
+504 LHPRDNS
-511 KLINVLHQL
+511 KLIRVLHQL

-528 VVEHDPEMIRE
+528 VVEHDPEMIKE

-548 GAGTHGGEIVFFG
+548 GAGIHGGEVIFFG
-561 KYDELLKDKKSL
+561 KYEELLKDNKSL

-588 KRRAKKIPSIKIFG
+588 KRRTRKVPSIKIYG

-615 PLGMFVCI
+615 PLGIFVCI

-638 LYPAIRKIKHNE
+638 LYPAIRKLKHNE
-650 NIQVGKYSH
+650 NVAVGKYSY
-659 IDGVGYITDAE
+659 IDGLGYISDAE

-677 GKSSR
+677 GRSSR
-682 SNPATYTKAFDYI
+682 SNPATYTKAFDFI

-714 FSFNV
+714 FSFNI
-719 PGGRCESC
+719 PGGRCETC
-727 QGEGFVRVEMQF
+727 QGEGYVKIEMQF

-756 KEIQEVLYKGK
+756 KEVQEVLYKGK
-767 SIVDVLDMTIE
+767 SIVDVLDMTVE
-778 EALEFFSDQKKII
+778 EALEFFQDQKKIV

-819 QRIKLAEKLIPGE
+819 QRIKLAEKLIPRE

-850 HDISKLL
+850 HDINKLL
-857 KCFDALINSGNS
+857 KCFDALIDRGNS

-889 GPEAGDKGGEIVAT
+889 GPEAGDNGGEIVVT
-903 GTPEEIMNCEKSY
+903 GTPEEIIKCEKSY
-916 TGQFLKRYLGLN
+916 TGQYLKNYLGL
-928 NNRSLPASQEII
+928 
-940 E
+940 

>member
-1 MNDANKSNAKKIIIH
+1 MNKLTERKIIIH

-29 LPRNQLIVF
+29 LPRNNLIVF

-65 LSAYARQFLER
+65 LSSYARQFLER

-98 PARNPRSTVGTTTE
+98 PSRNPRSTVGTTTE
-112 IYDYLRLLFGRIG
+112 VYDYLRLLYGRIG
-125 KTHCEVCGE
+125 KTYCEVCGE
-134 VVRKDTTNTVIE
+134 VVRKDSTITVIE
-146 RLKQFNEGRKLLI
+146 RLKKFPDGRRLLI
-159 TFPLVPHEKRTVKEE
+159 TFPLIPHEKRTVKDELK
-174 INYLLAKGFQRI
+174 YLLSKGFQRI
-186 YYEGEILDLNEEI
+186 YYEGEIYDLNENVN
-199 KLKLEK
+199 LKIEK

-211 VERLSL
+211 VERVSL
-217 DLENVETA
+217 DLHNVETA
-225 YSDSIETAFNEGEGR
+225 YFDSIETAFNEGEGR
-240 LVLIDYETKELF
+240 LAIVDYETKEVIH
-252 RFSRFYECHG
+252 FSKFFECHG

-271 LFSFNNPFGACPT
+271 MFSFNNPFGACPT
-284 CQGFGRTIGIDWDLV
+284 CQGFGKVIGIDWDLV

-304 KSIDEGAVDPFQKK
+304 KSIEDGAIEPFTKK
-318 IFSQYQRDLVRT
+318 VFSQFQRELIRA
-330 AIARGVRVSVPFEN
+330 AINTGVRVSVPFEK
-344 LTEAEKRFVF
+344 LTEAEKKIVF
-354 EGARGY
+354 EGTRGY
-360 IGLYKFFEHLQEKN
+360 IGLYKFFDLLKEKS
-374 YKIFYRITLSR
+374 YKIYYRIMLSR
-385 YRGYTTCPDCGGS
+385 YRGYTTCPDCGGT
-398 RLRKDALNVK
+398 RLRKDALNVR
-408 VGGKRISELINI
+408 VGGKRISDLLNI
-420 SLESLLEFFNTI
+420 SLDSVLKFFETI
-432 NLSDYDWQ
+432 ELSEYDWK
-440 VAGRIIDEIKKRL
+440 VGGRIIDEIIRRL
-453 RFLVDVGIGYLT
+453 KFLVDVGIGYLT

-483 ASVLGSQMVG
+483 ASILGSQMVG
-493 ALYILD
+493 AIYILD

-504 LHPRDNL
+504 LHPRDNS
-511 KLINVLHQL
+511 KLIRVLHQL

-528 VVEHDPEMIRE
+528 VVEHDPEMIKE

-548 GAGTHGGEIVFFG
+548 GAGIHGGEVIFFG
-561 KYDELLKDKKSL
+561 KYEELLKDNKSL

-588 KRRAKKIPSIKIFG
+588 KRRTRKAPSIKIYG

-615 PLGMFVCI
+615 PLGIFVCI

-638 LYPAIRKIKHNE
+638 LYPAIRKLKHNE
-650 NIQVGKYSH
+650 NVYVGKYSY
-659 IDGVGYITDAE
+659 IDGLGYISDAE

-677 GKSSR
+677 GRSSR
-682 SNPATYTKAFDYI
+682 SNPATYTKAFDFI

-714 FSFNV
+714 FSFNI
-719 PGGRCESC
+719 PGGRCETC
-727 QGEGFVRVEMQF
+727 QGEGYVKIEMQF

-756 KEIQEVLYKGK
+756 KEVQEVLYKGK
-767 SIVDVLDMTIE
+767 SIVDVLDMTVE
-778 EALEFFSDQKKII
+778 EALEFFQDQKKIV

-819 QRIKLAEKLIPGE
+819 QRIKLAEKLIPRE

-850 HDISKLL
+850 HDINKLL
-857 KCFDALINSGNS
+857 KCFDALIDRGNS

-889 GPEAGDKGGEIVAT
+889 GPEAGDNGGEIVVT
-903 GTPEEIMNCEKSY
+903 GTPEEIIKCEKSY
-916 TGQFLKRYLGLN
+916 TGQYLKNYLGL
-928 NNRSLPASQEII
+928 
-940 E
+940 

>member
-1 MNDANKSNAKKIIIH
+1 MNKPTERKIIIH

-29 LPRNQLIVF
+29 LPRNNLIVF

-65 LSAYARQFLER
+65 LSSYARQFLER

-98 PARNPRSTVGTTTE
+98 PSRNPRSTVGTTTE
-112 IYDYLRLLFGRIG
+112 VYDYLRLLYGRIG
-125 KTHCEVCGE
+125 KTYCEVCGE
-134 VVRKDTTNTVIE
+134 VVRKDSTITVIE
-146 RLKQFNEGRKLLI
+146 RLKKFPDGRRLLI
-159 TFPLVPHEKRTVKEE
+159 TFPLIPHEKRTVKDELK
-174 INYLLAKGFQRI
+174 YLLSKGFQRI
-186 YYEGEILDLNEEI
+186 YYEGEIYDLNENVN
-199 KLKLEK
+199 LKIEK

-211 VERLSL
+211 VERVSL
-217 DLENVETA
+217 DLHNVETA
-225 YSDSIETAFNEGEGR
+225 YFDSIETAFNEGEGR
-240 LVLIDYETKELF
+240 LAIVDYETKEVIH
-252 RFSRFYECHG
+252 FSKFFECHG

-271 LFSFNNPFGACPT
+271 MFSFNNPFGACPT
-284 CQGFGRTIGIDWDLV
+284 CQGFGKVIGIDWDLV

-304 KSIDEGAVDPFQKK
+304 KSIEDGAIEPFTKK
-318 IFSQYQRDLVRT
+318 VFSQFQRELIRA
-330 AIARGVRVSVPFEN
+330 AINTGVRVSVPFEK
-344 LTEAEKRFVF
+344 LTEAEKKIVF
-354 EGARGY
+354 EGTRGY
-360 IGLYKFFEHLQEKN
+360 IGLYKFFDLLKEKS
-374 YKIFYRITLSR
+374 YKIYYRIMLSR
-385 YRGYTTCPDCGGS
+385 YRGYTTCPDCGGT
-398 RLRKDALNVK
+398 RLRKDALNVR
-408 VGGKRISELINI
+408 VGGKRISDLLNI
-420 SLESLLEFFNTI
+420 SLDSVLKFFETI
-432 NLSDYDWQ
+432 ELSEYDWK
-440 VAGRIIDEIKKRL
+440 VGGRIIDEIIRRL
-453 RFLVDVGIGYLT
+453 KFLVDVGIGYLT

-483 ASVLGSQMVG
+483 ASILGSQMVG
-493 ALYILD
+493 AIYILD

-504 LHPRDNL
+504 LHPRDNS
-511 KLINVLHQL
+511 KLIRVLHQL

-528 VVEHDPEMIRE
+528 VVEHDPEMIKE

-548 GAGTHGGEIVFFG
+548 GAGIHGGEVIFFG
-561 KYDELLKDKKSL
+561 KYEELLKDNKSL

-588 KRRAKKIPSIKIFG
+588 KRRTRKAPSIKIYG

-615 PLGMFVCI
+615 PLGIFVCI

-638 LYPAIRKIKHNE
+638 LYPAIRKLKHNE
-650 NIQVGKYSH
+650 NVAVGKYSY
-659 IDGVGYITDAE
+659 IDGLGYISDAE

-677 GKSSR
+677 GRSSR
-682 SNPATYTKAFDYI
+682 SNPATYTKAFDFI

-714 FSFNV
+714 FSFNI
-719 PGGRCESC
+719 PGGRCETC
-727 QGEGFVRVEMQF
+727 QGEGYVKIEMQF

-756 KEIQEVLYKGK
+756 KEVQEVLYKGK
-767 SIVDVLDMTIE
+767 SIVDVLDMTVE
-778 EALEFFSDQKKII
+778 EALEFFQDQKKIV

-819 QRIKLAEKLIPGE
+819 QRIKLAEKLIPRE

-850 HDISKLL
+850 HDINKLL
-857 KCFDALINSGNS
+857 KCFDALIDRGNS

-889 GPEAGDKGGEIVAT
+889 GPEAGDNGGEIVVT
-903 GTPEEIMNCEKSY
+903 GTPEEIIKCEKSY
-916 TGQFLKRYLGLN
+916 TGQYLKNYLGL
-928 NNRSLPASQEII
+928 
-940 E
+940 

>member
-1 MNDANKSNAKKIIIH
+1 MNKPTERKIIIH

-29 LPRNQLIVF
+29 LPRNNLIVF

-65 LSAYARQFLER
+65 LSSYARQFLER

-98 PARNPRSTVGTTTE
+98 PSRNPRSTVGTTTE
-112 IYDYLRLLFGRIG
+112 VYDYLRLLYGRVG
-125 KTHCEVCGE
+125 KTYCEVCGE
-134 VVRKDTTNTVIE
+134 VVRKDSTITVIE
-146 RLKQFNEGRKLLI
+146 RLKKFPDGRRLLI
-159 TFPLVPHEKRTVKEE
+159 TFPLIPHEKRTVKDELK
-174 INYLLAKGFQRI
+174 YLLSKGFQRI
-186 YYEGEILDLNEEI
+186 YYEGEIYDLNENVN
-199 KLKLEK
+199 LKIEK

-211 VERLSL
+211 VERVSL
-217 DLENVETA
+217 DLHNVETA
-225 YSDSIETAFNEGEGR
+225 YFDSIETAFNEGEGR
-240 LVLIDYETKELF
+240 LAIVDYETKEVIH
-252 RFSRFYECHG
+252 FSKFFECHG

-271 LFSFNNPFGACPT
+271 MFSFNNPFGACPT
-284 CQGFGRTIGIDWDLV
+284 CQGFGKVIGIDWDLV

-304 KSIDEGAVDPFQKK
+304 KSIEDGAIEPFTKK
-318 IFSQYQRDLVRT
+318 VFSQFQRELIRA
-330 AIARGVRVSVPFEN
+330 AINTGVRVSVPFEK
-344 LTEAEKRFVF
+344 LTEAEKKIVF
-354 EGARGY
+354 EGTRGY
-360 IGLYKFFEHLQEKN
+360 IGLYKFFDLLKEKS
-374 YKIFYRITLSR
+374 YKIYYRIMLSR
-385 YRGYTTCPDCGGS
+385 YRGYTTCPDCGGT
-398 RLRKDALNVK
+398 RLRKDALNVR
-408 VGGKRISELINI
+408 VGGKRISDLLNI
-420 SLESLLEFFNTI
+420 SLDSVLKFFETI
-432 NLSDYDWQ
+432 ELSEYDWK
-440 VAGRIIDEIKKRL
+440 VGGRIIDEIIRRL
-453 RFLVDVGIGYLT
+453 KFLVDVGIGYLT

-483 ASVLGSQMVG
+483 ASILGSQMVG
-493 ALYILD
+493 AIYILD

-504 LHPRDNL
+504 LHPRDNS
-511 KLINVLHQL
+511 KLIRVLHQL

-528 VVEHDPEMIRE
+528 VVEHDPEMIKE

-548 GAGTHGGEIVFFG
+548 GAGIHGGEVIFFG
-561 KYDELLKDKKSL
+561 KYEELLKDNKSL

-588 KRRAKKIPSIKIFG
+588 KRRTRKAPSIKIYG

-615 PLGMFVCI
+615 PLGIFVCI

-638 LYPAIRKIKHNE
+638 LYPAIRKLKHNE
-650 NIQVGKYSH
+650 NVYVGKYSY
-659 IDGVGYITDAE
+659 IDGLGYISDAE

-677 GKSSR
+677 GRSSR
-682 SNPATYTKAFDYI
+682 SNPATYTKAFDFI

-714 FSFNV
+714 FSFNI
-719 PGGRCESC
+719 PGGRCETC
-727 QGEGFVRVEMQF
+727 QGEGYVKIEMQF

-756 KEIQEVLYKGK
+756 KEVQEVLYKGK
-767 SIVDVLDMTIE
+767 SIVDVLDMTVE
-778 EALEFFSDQKKII
+778 EALEFFQDQKKIV

-819 QRIKLAEKLIPGE
+819 QRIKLAEKLIPRE

-850 HDISKLL
+850 HDINKLL
-857 KCFDALINSGNS
+857 KCFDALIDRGNS

-889 GPEAGDKGGEIVAT
+889 GPEAGDNGGEIVVT
-903 GTPEEIMNCEKSY
+903 GTPEEIIKCEKSY
-916 TGQFLKRYLGLN
+916 TGQYLKNYLGL
-928 NNRSLPASQEII
+928 
-940 E
+940 

>member
-1 MNDANKSNAKKIIIH
+1 MNKPSERKIIIH

-29 LPRNQLIVF
+29 LPRNNLIVF

-65 LSAYARQFLER
+65 LSSYARQFLER

-98 PARNPRSTVGTTTE
+98 PSRNPRSTVGTTTE
-112 IYDYLRLLFGRIG
+112 IYDYLRLLYGRIG
-125 KTHCEVCGE
+125 KTYCEVCGE
-134 VVRKDTTNTVIE
+134 VVRKDSTVTVIE
-146 RLKQFNEGRKLLI
+146 RLKKFPDGRRLLI
-159 TFPLVPHEKRTVKEE
+159 TFPLVPHEKRTIKDELK
-174 INYLLAKGFQRI
+174 YLLSKGFQRI
-186 YYEGEILDLNEEI
+186 YYEGEIFDLNENVN
-199 KLKLEK
+199 LKIEK

-211 VERLSL
+211 VERVSL
-217 DLENVETA
+217 DLHNVETA
-225 YSDSIETAFNEGEGR
+225 YNDSIETAFNEGEGR
-240 LVLIDYETKELF
+240 LAIVDYETKEVIH
-252 RFSRFYECHG
+252 FSKFFECHG

-271 LFSFNNPFGACPT
+271 MFSFNNPFGACPT
-284 CQGFGRTIGIDWDLV
+284 CQGFGRVIGIDLDLV

-304 KSIDEGAVDPFQKK
+304 KSIEDGAIEPFTKK
-318 IFSQYQRDLVRT
+318 VFSQFQRELIRA
-330 AIARGVRVSVPFEN
+330 AINTGVRVSVPFEK
-344 LTEAEKRFVF
+344 LTDAEKKIVF
-354 EGARGY
+354 EGTRGY
-360 IGLYKFFEHLQEKN
+360 IGLYKFFDMLKEKS
-374 YKIFYRITLSR
+374 YKIYYRIMLNR

-398 RLRKDALNVK
+398 RLKKDALNVR
-408 VGGKRISELINI
+408 VGGKRISDLLNI
-420 SLESLLEFFNTI
+420 SLNSVLNFFETI
-432 NLSDYDWQ
+432 ELSEYDWK
-440 VAGRIIDEIKKRL
+440 VGGRIIDEIIRRL
-453 RFLVDVGIGYLT
+453 KFLVDVGIGYLT

-483 ASVLGSQMVG
+483 ASILGSQMVG
-493 ALYILD
+493 AIYILD

-504 LHPRDNL
+504 LHPRDNS
-511 KLINVLHQL
+511 KLIKVLHQL
-520 KNLGNTVL
+520 KKLGNTVL
-528 VVEHDPEMIRE
+528 VVEHDPEMIKE

-548 GAGTHGGEIVFFG
+548 GAGIHGGEVIFFG
-561 KYDELLKDKKSL
+561 KYEELLKDNKSL
-573 TGKYL
+573 TGRYL
-578 SGELKIPLPE
+578 SGDLKISLPE
-588 KRRAKKIPSIKIFG
+588 KRRARRVPSITIYG

-615 PLGMFVCI
+615 PLGIFVCI

-638 LYPAIRKIKHNE
+638 LYPAVRKLKHNE
-650 NIQVGKYSH
+650 NIYVGKYSH
-659 IDGVGYITDAE
+659 IDGLGYIADAE

-677 GKSSR
+677 GRSSR
-682 SNPATYTKAFDYI
+682 SNPATYTKAFDFI

-714 FSFNV
+714 FSFNI
-719 PGGRCESC
+719 PGGRCETC
-727 QGEGFVRVEMQF
+727 QGEGYVKIEMQF

-756 KEIQEVLYKGK
+756 KEVQEVLYKGK
-767 SIVDVLDMTIE
+767 SIVDVLDMTVE
-778 EALEFFSDQKKII
+778 EALEFFQDQKKIV

-819 QRIKLAEKLIPGE
+819 QRIKLAEKLIPRE

-850 HDISKLL
+850 HDINKLL
-857 KCFDALINSGNS
+857 KCFDALIDRGNS

-889 GPEAGDKGGEIVAT
+889 GPDAGDNGGEIVVT
-903 GTPEEIMNCEKSY
+903 GTPEEIIKCEKSY
-916 TGQFLKRYLGLN
+916 TGQYLKKYLVG
-928 NNRSLPASQEII
+928 QIM
-940 E
+940 